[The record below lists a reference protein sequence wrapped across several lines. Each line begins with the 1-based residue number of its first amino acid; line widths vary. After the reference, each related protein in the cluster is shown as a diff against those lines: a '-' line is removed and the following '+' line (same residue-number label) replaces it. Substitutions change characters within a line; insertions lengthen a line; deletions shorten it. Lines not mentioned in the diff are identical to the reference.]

1 MAPKNCLNY
10 SAIVWNNQ
18 YCKII
23 FCLDF
28 IGLRVYST
36 PKGYKIK
43 VQNKSVPKYV
53 HLVRITSK
61 QLQQTLASVFPTFK

>member
-23 FCLDF
+23 YCLDF
-28 IGLRVYST
+28 IGLKVYPT
-36 PKGYKIK
+36 PKSYNIK
-43 VQNKSVPKYV
+43 AQNTSVPKEV
-53 HLVRITSK
+53 HFASITPK
-61 QLQQTLASVFPTFK
+61 QDVFDTWI